1 MTTKEKLYILLWELA
16 FNLPAYFCYWV
27 VFVLFFTNEQTLFL
41 AVVLFFTISIK
52 DAQIEE
58 LKRRI
63 IKLEENGKL

>member
-1 MTTKEKLYILLWELA
+1 MKPKEKIQILLWELA
-16 FNLPAYFCYWV
+16 INIPAYFCYWT
-27 VFVLFFTNEQTLFL
+27 LLEMFFTKQQALFL
-41 AVVLFFTISIK
+41 AVVLFFIISLK

>member
-16 FNLPAYFCYWV
+16 FNLLTYFCYWV

-41 AVVLFFTISIK
+41 TVVLFFTISIK